1 MGGRQLITMA
11 QSIPMSEVRK
21 HSTPDD
27 CWVVIHEKVYDLTDF
42 LSEHPGGKK
51 VILRYA
57 GKDATPGFDP
67 IHPRDIIQKTMGAN
81 PANCIGNIDKQ
92 TMTADDSKSLEEEP
106 PKSVA
111 AGTLPSIDRMLNL
124 FDFEA
129 VAKAKM
135 KKGGWDYYSSGADD
149 EITLRENHLAFQR
162 LWLKPRILR
171 NVANID
177 FTTSFLGEKSS
188 MPLYITATA
197 LGKLAH
203 PDGELAITR
212 AAHAA
217 GVPYMLP
224 TLSSYSLDEMIGEK
238 APSQVC
244 FVQLYVN
251 SDRKVTEEYLQRA
264 EAGGCKAVFVT
275 VDAPQLGRREKDMRN
290 KFADETTN
298 VQDKGKVNKNQ
309 GTARMISAF
318 IDPSLSWKDVAW
330 LRSITK
336 MKVVLKGV
344 QTAEDALL
352 AVEHGV
358 DGILLSNHGGR
369 QMDTARSAIEVLVEV
384 MDALRARGVTDK
396 VEVFVDGGIRRATDI
411 FKAVALGAK
420 AVGIGRPTLYSL
432 AAYGQEGVER
442 MLQLLKE
449 ELTMAMRLMGA
460 PTIAEIVPG
469 MVQTRNISDH
479 FVMQAPDNLMS
490 STYEPMA

>member
-1 MGGRQLITMA
+1 
-11 QSIPMSEVRK
+11 
-21 HSTPDD
+21 
-27 CWVVIHEKVYDLTDF
+27 
-42 LSEHPGGKK
+42 
-51 VILRYA
+51 
-57 GKDATPGFDP
+57 
-67 IHPRDIIQKTMGAN
+67 
-81 PANCIGNIDKQ
+81 
-92 TMTADDSKSLEEEP
+92 
-106 PKSVA
+106 
-111 AGTLPSIDRMLNL
+111 
-124 FDFEA
+124 
-129 VAKAKM
+129 M

-177 FTTSFLGEKSS
+177 FTTSFLGQKSS

-238 APSQVC
+238 APEQVC

-251 SDRKVTEEYLQRA
+251 SDRKVRVYCSVQLLPPAHRLLDVVWLYCAACDMCIQVTEEYVQRA

-318 IDPSLSWKDVAW
+318 IDPSLSWKVC
-330 LRSITK
+330 SH
-336 MKVVLKGV
+336 
-344 QTAEDALL
+344 QHYTAPHQHYSALL
-352 AVEHGV
+352 STHQHCSAQPSTHQHCSALPSTHRHYSALPSTHQHHSALTGSHRQSAAP
-358 DGILLSNHGGR
+358 ILL
-369 QMDTARSAIEVLVEV
+369 
-384 MDALRARGVTDK
+384 
-396 VEVFVDGGIRRATDI
+396 
-411 FKAVALGAK
+411 
-420 AVGIGRPTLYSL
+420 
-432 AAYGQEGVER
+432 
-442 MLQLLKE
+442 
-449 ELTMAMRLMGA
+449 
-460 PTIAEIVPG
+460 
-469 MVQTRNISDH
+469 
-479 FVMQAPDNLMS
+479 
-490 STYEPMA
+490 